1 MTTRSLIDVGSKVRV
16 RDDFP
21 VGHFRTPV
29 YVRGKTGIVISSFG
43 AFDDPEVLAYNL
55 TGPKRWLYAVS
66 FDQVDL
72 WRDYQGTDAD
82 KVELE
87 LYEHWLEP
95 LETRDGS

>member
-1 MTTRSLIDVGSKVRV
+1 MTARPAIAIGTKVRV

-21 VGHFRTPV
+21 IGHFRTPV
-29 YVRGKTGIVISSFG
+29 YVRGKTGTVISSFG

-55 TGPKRWLYAVS
+55 NGPKRRLYAVR
-66 FDQVDL
+66 FDQVEL
-72 WRDYQGTDAD
+72 WRDYQGADTD

-95 LETRDGS
+95 LETRNGT